1 MEINK
6 LVLRDFRNYD
16 LQEIEF
22 NSNIN
27 VFFGNNAQGKTNII
41 EAIFLCSYGKSF
53 RARKDED
60 LIKFE
65 KNQAIIELYFSKVD
79 RNTKIKVNI
88 RDKKVFFINNVKQEK
103 ISDIVGKLNVVIFTP
118 DDINIIKGEPD
129 KRRRFID
136 MMISSLR
143 PNYIHLLNNYK
154 KVLEERNN
162 YLKQIKNKQK
172 EVELLDLW
180 DEQLAD
186 YSEKINKYRTE
197 FIDKIKNKIQ
207 DIHNLITKSGKEE
220 IKIHYENSGKNKDD
234 YLKKL
239 KQNRKVDILRGYT
252 SSGIHREDLLI
263 YINKKL
269 VNNYGSQGQ
278 QRTAILTLKLCE
290 LEIIKDEIGETPIL
304 LLDDYMS
311 ELDEIR
317 RKSFLESIKDCQ
329 IILTCTDEIEL
340 DNNYKK
346 FKVENG
352 ICSIIE

>member
-16 LQEIEF
+16 LQEIGF

-53 RARKDED
+53 RARRDED
-60 LIKFE
+60 LIGFE
-65 KNQAIIELYFSKVD
+65 KNQASIELDFRKID

-88 RDKKVFFINNVKQEK
+88 KDKKIFFINGIKQEK
-103 ISDIVGKLNVVIFTP
+103 ISDVVGKLNVVIFTP
-118 DDINIIKGEPD
+118 EDINIIKGDPD
-129 KRRRFID
+129 KRRRFLD

-143 PNYIHLLNNYK
+143 PNYIHLLNSYK

-162 YLKQIKNKQK
+162 YLKQIKNEQK
-172 EVELLDLW
+172 NIELLELW
-180 DEQLAD
+180 DEQLAE

-197 FIDKIKNKIQ
+197 FTNKIKNKIQ

-220 IKIHYENSGKNKDD
+220 IKIHYENSDKNKED

-239 KQNRKVDILRGYT
+239 KQNRNIDINRGYT
-252 SSGIHREDLLI
+252 TSGIHREDLLI

-269 VNNYGSQGQ
+269 VSNYGSQGQ

-290 LEIIKDEIGETPIL
+290 LEIIKEEVGENPVL

-317 RKSFLESIKDCQ
+317 RKNLLESIKDCQ
-329 IILTCTDEIEL
+329 IILTCTDEIDIE
-340 DNNYKK
+340 NNYKK
-346 FKVENG
+346 FKVDNG
-352 ICSIIE
+352 ICKVIE